1 MTRESFWRNDP
12 AAELRGLAKVL
23 SPASSWRLLSCS
35 NDDTG
40 MYTSPRT
47 SSTAGRLPRPL
58 GHVSRSGTAEIVATL
73 AVTSSPVMPSPRV
86 PAWTSR
92 PSSYTRDMA
101 SPSIL
106 SSHT

>member
-1 MTRESFWRNDP
+1 MILESFWRSDP
-12 AAELRGLAKVL
+12 AAELRGLAKVF
-23 SPASSWRLLSCS
+23 SPASSWRALSCS

-47 SSTAGRLPRPL
+47 SSTDGMGPRRL
-58 GHVSRSGTAEIVATL
+58 GQVSRSGTAPMVATL
-73 AVTSSPVMPSPRV
+73 AVTSSPVRPSPRV
-86 PAWTSR
+86 AACTRR